1 MIIGYLISRVERFL
15 IYNEARHMEDTEENE
30 INYLKKIFRY
40 RMGEE
45 LDLINPESFNQK
57 IQWLKL
63 YDRNPKYTKLVDKY
77 EVKIHC

>member
-57 IQWLKL
+57 IQWLSYMIEIQSIQSWLINMK
-63 YDRNPKYTKLVDKY
+63 
-77 EVKIHC
+77 